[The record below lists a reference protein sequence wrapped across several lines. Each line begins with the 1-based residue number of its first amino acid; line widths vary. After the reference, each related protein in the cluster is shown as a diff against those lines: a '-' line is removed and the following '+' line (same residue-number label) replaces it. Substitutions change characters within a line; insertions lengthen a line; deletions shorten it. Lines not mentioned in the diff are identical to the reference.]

1 VSQSSKTVSSCIVG
15 GKLRCKKHFYKTR
28 SHVDNISCWTFPNK
42 SRLCAILSDDEFV
55 HKSRSCR
62 NEYYRVLM
70 VASRPFGTRPDPSA
84 YFRLPERDGGF
95 SGVSCLHRESVSERP
110 PRAN

>member
-1 VSQSSKTVSSCIVG
+1 MANCDARNIFIRLGVTWTTFLVG
-15 GKLRCKKHFYKTR
+15 RFPINPD
-28 SHVDNISCWTFPNK
+28 SHSV
-42 SRLCAILSDDEFV
+42 LCAIRSDDEFV
-55 HKSRSCR
+55 HKSRSSR